1 MRAIIKLVL
10 YIHCLSFFFALKAGI
25 LNIPGNKF
33 KPNGY
38 IIDVAKLINVSLIK
52 IIWVFVYTAQKQEI
66 KYQKKAIKIKLIIKN
81 KMNLILIQDS
91 ICLDF

>member
-33 KPNGY
+33 KPKGY